1 MATIYW
7 IAEKDEFSIEIWA
20 FNKKR
25 KAEEKA
31 MELAPG
37 FSSGEVDAGDCFIL
51 GRADKKTDV
60 KGFNSVADAKAY
72 AEKGDTR
79 GETAGVCYPI
89 KLKGGMGTAYIASH
103 VEGSG
108 KELFTY
114 QYGELDRELNVGGA
128 EAPKGK
134 KVQEIKAN
142 IFWIAEKSGDYMKIF
157 AFNNKRKAE
166 KKAMQLSSDFT
177 FGYTEIPK
185 DGNEDGENWFY
196 SGMINAKSCFLLYRE
211 NGMPHAD
218 GAFVDDAEASRWVED
233 KGYDAAGACF
243 PVKLKGGM
251 GEVELSS
258 EADANGTQ
266 LWIFENGE
274 VYEGKQTTTILE
286 SFKYV
291 PTFESFIGSQEL
303 NEAKVKLGRMDAYNV
318 DKHSEKWEAVLDIL
332 KGAIGKTISGADLKK
347 VIGNQQFGQQ
357 DADNKAMKAAKVEI
371 TDVRIANSTFGAQ
384 WSIDYKYDTEFFG
397 NNAGL
402 KFKDIPGL
410 DYEFATNDISIAPTP
425 KGSKTLARVADMFR
439 LGDIII

>member
-1 MATIYW
+1 MAKIFW

-31 MELAPG
+31 MELDPG

-79 GETAGVCYPI
+79 GETAGVCFPI

-103 VEGSG
+103 VEGDG
-108 KELFTY
+108 KELFTF

-196 SGMINAKSCFLLYRE
+196 SGMTNAKSCFLLYRE

-218 GAFVDDAEASRWVED
+218 GGFVDDAEASRWVEAE
-233 KGYDAAGACF
+233 GYDAAGACF

-258 EADANGTQ
+258 EADANGAQ

-274 VYEGKQTTTILE
+274 VYEGKQTT
-286 SFKYV
+286 FKYV
-291 PTFESFIGSQEL
+291 PTFESFI
-303 NEAKVKLGRMDAYNV
+303 NR
-318 DKHSEKWEAVLDIL
+318 
-332 KGAIGKTISGADLKK
+332 
-347 VIGNQQFGQQ
+347 
-357 DADNKAMKAAKVEI
+357 
-371 TDVRIANSTFGAQ
+371 
-384 WSIDYKYDTEFFG
+384 
-397 NNAGL
+397 
-402 KFKDIPGL
+402 
-410 DYEFATNDISIAPTP
+410 
-425 KGSKTLARVADMFR
+425 
-439 LGDIII
+439 